1 MNLQIQPLYQRTGNV
16 GLRLKKYPDQL
27 KKHFG
32 VSLKVKRRNLSG
44 INLKNAVSNP
54 VSLLWAPQAP
64 LQGNSPSQGQLDWQK
79 DIRTEDTEQPSCSTL
94 KTASINQ
101 ISSKPASAFP
111 PGSKMAQ
118 SDMEEWSSAAKLDG
132 AAVGLLP
139 HGADRR
145 GGVWPSVGGG
155 DEGAPLSSTEC

>member
-64 LQGNSPSQGQLDWQK
+64 LQGNTVPPRGSWIGRRTSGLKIRSSHPVLHSKLHQSTKSVQSQPLLFHQVPRWLRVTWKSGALLQSL
-79 DIRTEDTEQPSCSTL
+79 
-94 KTASINQ
+94 TALQ
-101 ISSKPASAFP
+101 SAYCHM
-111 PGSKMAQ
+111 GLT
-118 SDMEEWSSAAKLDG
+118 DV
-132 AAVGLLP
+132 VGC
-139 HGADRR
+139 GRR
-145 GGVWPSVGGG
+145 
-155 DEGAPLSSTEC
+155 